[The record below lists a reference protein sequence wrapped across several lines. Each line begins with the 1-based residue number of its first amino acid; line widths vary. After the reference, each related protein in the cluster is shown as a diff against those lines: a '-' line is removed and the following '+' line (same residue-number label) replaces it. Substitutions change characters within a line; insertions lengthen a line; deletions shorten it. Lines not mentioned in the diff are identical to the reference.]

1 MNIGLKKIGA
11 TVYAVH
17 KHYLEKAKSKHGAKV
32 VACKIK
38 GYENV
43 NGKVLPTLKMIGAK
57 TEMTTENW
65 TLYDTTDDA
74 INAIT

>member
-1 MNIGLKKIGA
+1 MDIGLKKIGT

-17 KHYLEKAKSKHGAKV
+17 NHYLQKAKTKHGAKV

-43 NGKVLPTLKMIGAK
+43 NGKVVPTLKMIGAK

-65 TLYDTTDDA
+65 TLYSTTDDA
-74 INAIT
+74 IDAIK